1 MDRSWSL
8 TVVPVNLSW
17 VVSYESVIVI
27 LAVNVTI
34 FKTLAMQ
41 NPTTLKSVLWM
52 GQSHGKW

>member
-1 MDRSWSL
+1 MDRSRSL
-8 TVVPVNLSW
+8 TVVPVNLSL

-34 FKTLAMQ
+34 FQTLAMQ

-52 GQSHGKW
+52 GQSHWKW